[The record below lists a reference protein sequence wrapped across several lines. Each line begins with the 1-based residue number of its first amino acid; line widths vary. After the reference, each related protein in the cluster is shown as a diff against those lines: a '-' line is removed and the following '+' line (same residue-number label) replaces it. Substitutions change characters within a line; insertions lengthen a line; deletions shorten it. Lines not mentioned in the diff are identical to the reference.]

1 MGTMFWSVVWN
12 MDSDALDLPFPENFI
27 IKRFSKTAAY
37 GSRSWG
43 GGVSQDKTYDVPAK
57 GIDWR

>member
-1 MGTMFWSVVWN
+1 MSPFFEN
-12 MDSDALDLPFPENFI
+12 ILPFPENFML
-27 IKRFSKTAAY
+27 KRFSETAAY

-43 GGVSQDKTYDVPAK
+43 SPGNKTYDVPAK